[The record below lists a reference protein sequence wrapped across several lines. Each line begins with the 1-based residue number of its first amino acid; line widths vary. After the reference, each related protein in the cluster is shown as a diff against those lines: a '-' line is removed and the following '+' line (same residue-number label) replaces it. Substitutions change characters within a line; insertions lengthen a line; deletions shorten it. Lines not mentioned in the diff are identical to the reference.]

1 MTESIEALAVAEQYL
16 KEMFEA
22 DDSANFE
29 LYTRH
34 FEDNYLQGFTE
45 DVFRKDIEQMQQR
58 NGPNQGYEFL
68 GALRN
73 ETIDDLDVYRTA
85 WKGIY
90 AKRDAI
96 VEMGVYKK
104 NDRWHVLRSFV
115 M

>member
-1 MTESIEALAVAEQYL
+1 MTDTTEARALAEQYL

-22 DDSANFE
+22 DDRGDFE

-34 FEDNYLQGFTE
+34 FEDKYLQGFTE
-45 DVFRKDIEQMQQR
+45 DVFQNDIQQMQQR

-68 GALRN
+68 GTLRN
-73 ETIDDLDVYRTA
+73 EVIDELDVHRTV

-90 AKRDAI
+90 EKRDAI

-104 NDRWHVLRSFV
+104 DDRWHVLRSFV
-115 M
+115 I